1 LPSGAQRGRVGKT
14 GHGFRLPRRREQAE
28 AELVQIR
35 ISILR
40 DDYTTCLKIKK
51 LNKQNA
57 GMPLLRRAI
66 LSQQI
71 CLFRVSFLHG
81 TISRCLPAAT
91 YTGQRTISVAWRMP
105 IRDNVR
111 SFLIA

>member
-1 LPSGAQRGRVGKT
+1 LLSGAQRGRVGKT
-14 GHGFRLPRRREQAE
+14 GRGFRLPRRREQAE

-57 GMPLLRRAI
+57 GMPCAPQGDTKSTDML
-66 LSQQI
+66 
-71 CLFRVSFLHG
+71 
-81 TISRCLPAAT
+81 ISRIIFARDDFPLFAGCDIYRSAHNQRCLADADP
-91 YTGQRTISVAWRMP
+91 R
-105 IRDNVR
+105 
-111 SFLIA
+111 